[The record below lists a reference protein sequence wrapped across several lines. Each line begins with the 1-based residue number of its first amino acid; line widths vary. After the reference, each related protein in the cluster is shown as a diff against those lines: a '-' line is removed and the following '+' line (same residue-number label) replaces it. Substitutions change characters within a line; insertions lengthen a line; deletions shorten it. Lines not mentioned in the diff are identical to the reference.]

1 MTLGKVRVMAVL
13 VCIAATAL
21 TIVVAPGTAQAASGK
36 DGLITR
42 AEVVARS
49 ASWIDD
55 KVPYSQT
62 TSHTNQYGTY
72 RQDCSGYVSMDW
84 NLSSSLT
91 TVTLQP
97 LFQDI
102 PRSDLKPGDA
112 LWRQDANTQHIAM
125 FLRWADDA
133 HTRPTVREEADFGE
147 IAKEDTWSASWAN
160 TFSPKR
166 YKNIVDT
173 PTDYFLHGDWDGTGK
188 DGVVEVR
195 PEGSTLHW
203 YFKSAAGTGV
213 ADFDYTFGS
222 AGDIPVVGDWDGTG
236 GDGIAVARGDGNGG
250 LHWFFKNG
258 ARNAAPAADT
268 DAWFGSV
275 GDTPVAGNW
284 DGAGGDGIAVTRP
297 ADDGSMHWLF
307 SEGAYSGKTD
317 FETNFGNASDTPVA
331 GNWDGVGGAGIGVA
345 RAEADGL
352 HWFTAN
358 GPRST
363 VADGPEHAFGN
374 QTDVPVVGNWG
385 GAGTDG
391 IGAVRAEGSSFHWYL
406 SNSAIAPAETNNFL
420 FG

>member
-1 MTLGKVRVMAVL
+1 MAAL
-13 VCIAATAL
+13 VSLAAAAL
-21 TIVVAPGTAQAASGK
+21 TIVAVPATAQAASSK
-36 DGLITR
+36 DGPITR

-49 ASWIDD
+49 ASWIAD
-55 KVPYSQT
+55 KVPYSQ
-62 TSHTNQYGTY
+62 SDYHQNQYGSY

-91 TVTLQP
+91 TFTMGPV
-97 LFQDI
+97 FHDI
-102 PRSDLKPGDA
+102 ARSDLKPGDA
-112 LWRQDANTQHIAM
+112 LYRQDASTQHVAM
-125 FLRWADDA
+125 FLRWADAA
-133 HTRPTVREEADFGE
+133 HTMPTVREEADFGQ
-147 IAKEDTWSASWAN
+147 IAKEDTWPASWAN

-166 YKNIVDT
+166 YNNIVDT
-173 PTDYFLHGDWDGTGK
+173 PTNYFLHGDWDGTGK

-195 PEGSTLHW
+195 PEGNTLHW
-203 YFKSAAGTGV
+203 YFKSTASQGV

-236 GDGIAVARGDGNGG
+236 GDGIAVARGDANGG
-250 LHWFFKNG
+250 LHWYFKNG
-258 ARNAAPAADT
+258 ARNASATADS

-275 GDTPVAGNW
+275 GDVPVAGNW
-284 DGAGGDGIAVTRP
+284 DGTGGDGIAVTRP
-297 ADDGSMHWLF
+297 NADGSLHWLF
-307 SEGAYSGKTD
+307 SEGALSGKTD
-317 FETNFGNASDTPVA
+317 FETSFGNASDTPIS

-374 QTDVPVVGNWG
+374 QTDVPVAGNWG
-385 GAGTDG
+385 GNGADG
-391 IGAVRAEGSSFHWYL
+391 IGAVRAEGSSYHWYL
-406 SNSAIAPAETNNFL
+406 SNSATAPAETTNFL